1 MSSLILD
8 SFEIHNFRPFRHL
21 KIKRLARVNL
31 IVGKNNVGKTSL
43 LEALHL
49 YGHGGVPA
57 IVIQQLAARDEVSY
71 FTSVKPQGAIE
82 QGYDSVLAIRHLFY
96 GHLNGSQHSI
106 QLGPPNSPNQS
117 LCLTVVDEEPGLS
130 AVGDPVLVVKREGE
144 TKRYSL
150 LRHFQGQ
157 LPPLTQAGIKSGC
170 LFIPAQ
176 GLTNE
181 EMEIL
186 WDNIALT
193 DLERE
198 MVSALQIMAPN
209 VQGLNFIMA
218 SRRSRVRIPK
228 VKLAKFAKPIALGT
242 MGEGMNRILAIALAL
257 VNAKDGMLLIDD
269 VESGFHYSVLTD
281 VLRLIFQM
289 AARLNIQVFVTSHR
303 WECIDAFQ
311 IAANEN
317 ENVEGLL
324 FSLRNKK
331 GKPGEVVAILYEE
344 EELEAIITPSARIEV
359 R

>member
-1 MSSLILD
+1 MD
-8 SFEIHNFRPFRHL
+8 NFRFFRHL

-43 LEALHL
+43 LEALYL
-49 YGHGGVPA
+49 YAHRGVPA
-57 IVIQQLAARDEVSY
+57 MVIQQLAARDEVSY
-71 FTSVKPQGAIE
+71 FTEVKPQGAIE

-106 QLGPPNSPNQS
+106 QLGPPNKS
-117 LCLTVVDEEPGLS
+117 LCLTVVDEEPDLS
-130 AVGDPVLVVKREGE
+130 GVGDPVLVVKIGEE

-157 LPPLTQAGIKSGC
+157 LPPLTRAGIKNRC

-186 WDNIALT
+186 WDNITLT
-193 DLERE
+193 DLEQE
-198 MVSALQIMAPN
+198 IVSALQIIAPN
-209 VQGLNFIMA
+209 VQALNFIMA

-228 VKLAKFAKPIALGT
+228 VKIEKFAKPIALGT
-242 MGEGMNRILAIALAL
+242 MGEGMNRILGIALGL

-303 WECIDAFQ
+303 WECIDA
-311 IAANEN
+311 
-317 ENVEGLL
+317 
-324 FSLRNKK
+324 
-331 GKPGEVVAILYEE
+331 
-344 EELEAIITPSARIEV
+344 
-359 R
+359 